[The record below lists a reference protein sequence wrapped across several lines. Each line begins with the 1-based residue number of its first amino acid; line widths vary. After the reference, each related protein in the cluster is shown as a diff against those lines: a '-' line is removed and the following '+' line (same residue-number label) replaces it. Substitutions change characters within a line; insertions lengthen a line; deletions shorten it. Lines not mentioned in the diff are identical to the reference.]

1 MSDKSVFPA
10 FPVPREISWGNN
22 SDGTHAP
29 LVGMT
34 LREHVA
40 IEMLK
45 VLITNDET
53 THEEDIECALM
64 IADKFLKA
72 KDA

>member
-1 MSDKSVFPA
+1 MRDHYPA
-10 FPVPREISWGNN
+10 FPVPRELSWAETA
-22 SDGTHAP
+22 DGKSTP
-29 LVGMT
+29 LVGMS
-34 LREHVA
+34 LRDHIA

-53 THEEDIECALM
+53 THEEDIADALL

>member
-1 MSDKSVFPA
+1 MSDKNVFPA
-10 FPVPREISWGNN
+10 FPVAREISWANN
-22 SDGTHAP
+22 PDGTHTP

-34 LREHVA
+34 LRDYVA

-45 VLITNDET
+45 VLIANDET
-53 THEEDIECALM
+53 THDEDIDCALM

>member
-1 MSDKSVFPA
+1 MNDKNVFPV
-10 FPVPREISWGNN
+10 FPIPREIAWANN
-22 SDGTHAP
+22 ADGTHTP

-34 LREHVA
+34 LRDHIA